1 MRALAYILIRSFKNT
16 VKGLIKKPAALIAYL
31 IIASIMLMPS
41 ILGKSTQ
48 EPVTSHVNIGIV
60 ESAIMGYILFL
71 IGISVMSSLNGTSL
85 FRMADVNLL
94 FTAPLKAGYVL
105 IYGSIKRLAAN
116 VMVMLF
122 LALQYPNWKRTFGL
136 VDGAGWILISAY
148 MLLITVNTFLGMI
161 LYAYISKKPGRLNKV
176 KRVIYILSVAFIMP
190 IIVNTFKTGNV
201 LDSIVSWFSNDYL
214 KFIPIIG
221 WFHEILMGAFLGISK
236 ETLLFIFLTMITS
249 VAAFI
254 YIYRMDTEF
263 YENVLS
269 GTEMKERVFEA
280 SKKGRSA
287 NTNIYRKYRKVNAK
301 FTLEGSLA
309 ILQRQILD
317 KRKRFLLLPL
327 RTIIFVIGAVIAA
340 LAIPASDSMDLM
352 LGVFSIAAYLTFIF
366 SMVGAWE
373 SDLSYHYVYLIPAKP
388 FNKMLAATIADVVNM
403 LIESILVFGMLG
415 VLLKISPTIVIA
427 IILAYAALGSV
438 FIYSDLVVRRMFG
451 KIHGNVLRIFFRI
464 FLFIVIVIINIV
476 PVVIIYLASES
487 YALTF
492 LISALVNSLVVLL
505 FM

>member
-1 MRALAYILIRSFKNT
+1 M
-16 VKGLIKKPAALIAYL
+16 
-31 IIASIMLMPS
+31 
-41 ILGKSTQ
+41 
-48 EPVTSHVNIGIV
+48 
-60 ESAIMGYILFL
+60 
-71 IGISVMSSLNGTSL
+71 
-85 FRMADVNLL
+85 
-94 FTAPLKAGYVL
+94 
-105 IYGSIKRLAAN
+105 
-116 VMVMLF
+116 
-122 LALQYPNWKRTFGL
+122 
-136 VDGAGWILISAY
+136 
-148 MLLITVNTFLGMI
+148 
-161 LYAYISKKPGRLNKV
+161 
-176 KRVIYILSVAFIMP
+176 
-190 IIVNTFKTGNV
+190 
-201 LDSIVSWFSNDYL
+201 
-214 KFIPIIG
+214 
-221 WFHEILMGAFLGISK
+221 
-236 ETLLFIFLTMITS
+236 
-249 VAAFI
+249 
-254 YIYRMDTEF
+254 
-263 YENVLS
+263 
-269 GTEMKERVFEA
+269 FEA

-317 KRKRFLLLPL
+317 KRKKGFLLLPL

-388 FNKMLAATIADVVNM
+388 FNKMLAATIADVINM
-403 LIESILVFGMLG
+403 LIESILIFGMLG

-505 FM
+505 FMWIGTGLFRSTELS